1 MGSWKPVRN
10 LPGKCLTPPL
20 WFFSSLADKK
30 AKSVVFPTLNLSHEV
45 LEIPLI
51 WSICQN
57 PAIVVSQWSPG
68 GFPAVLWPLH
78 YRCTTQHVL
87 INNFSQIF
95 CCNCKGVNKTRIRL
109 GKYFGYIVSSSL
121 CKCKLNR
128 TQNRIGAHRRILP
141 VGP

>member
-30 AKSVVFPTLNLSHEV
+30 AKSVVFPTLNLFHEV

-57 PAIVVSQWSPG
+57 PAI
-68 GFPAVLWPLH
+68 
-78 YRCTTQHVL
+78 VL

-128 TQNRIGAHRRILP
+128 TQNRICAHHRILP